1 MPRRKLQKGNYED
14 KYGRQYQNCEV
25 NRKDVFQ
32 IERYYRWNKFIPQFK
47 RTILRLKNM
56 CKSDYK
62 PFLCVFHSLRTDTA
76 NVENID
82 IHAHGNSKKTDGS
95 CRQYIRTK
103 PSVLKRQ
110 YALLSSSKPPQE
122 LYRCKGES
130 GGSLKIKT
138 SIQAT
143 EESKASLQSS
153 GQHSTT
159 ETEGVLS
166 H

>member
-62 PFLCVFHSLRTDTA
+62 PFLCVFHALTLRMLKTSTYMRTEIQRKQMAHAD
-76 NVENID
+76 NIFEPN
-82 IHAHGNSKKTDGS
+82 H
-95 CRQYIRTK
+95 
-103 PSVLKRQ
+103 L
-110 YALLSSSKPPQE
+110 
-122 LYRCKGES
+122 
-130 GGSLKIKT
+130 SLK
-138 SIQAT
+138 
-143 EESKASLQSS
+143 
-153 GQHSTT
+153 GNMRF
-159 ETEGVLS
+159 
-166 H
+166 